1 MKLHSVVAVL
11 VVTLLREYSLAQ
23 GSKFCIDMHSLYN
36 LLRWLV
42 MEDKTVI
49 PWSSN
54 IIATLASY
62 NFYRSQTKNQT
73 GGTHNHICTAT
84 A

>member
-1 MKLHSVVAVL
+1 MELHSVVAVL
-11 VVTLLREYSLAQ
+11 VVTLMREYSLAQ

-42 MEDKTVI
+42 MEDKTRI

-54 IIATLASY
+54 IIAALASY
-62 NFYRSQTKNQT
+62 NFYRSKTIDQT
-73 GGTHNHICTAT
+73 GGSYM
-84 A
+84 

>member
-11 VVTLLREYSLAQ
+11 VVTLMREYSLAQ
-23 GSKFCIDMHSLYN
+23 GSKFYVDMHSLYN

-49 PWSSN
+49 PWSN
-54 IIATLASY
+54 NFIAALASY
-62 NFYRSQTKNQT
+62 NFFWSK
-73 GGTHNHICTAT
+73 IID
-84 A
+84 